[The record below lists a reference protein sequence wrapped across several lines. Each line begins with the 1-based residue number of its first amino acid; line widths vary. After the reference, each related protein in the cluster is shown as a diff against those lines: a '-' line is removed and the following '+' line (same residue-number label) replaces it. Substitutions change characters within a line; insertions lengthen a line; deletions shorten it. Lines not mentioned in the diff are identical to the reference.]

1 MYLVS
6 KRSWSSS
13 GMFQKVSS
21 LVCVFMYLL
30 FMTGMI
36 MLVGDLFTLR
46 MDFVVLMGMDMFVT
60 VFMGMDGAIRMSML
74 MGMDM
79 DVLMVM
85 RFVSHF

>member
-1 MYLVS
+1 
-6 KRSWSSS
+6 
-13 GMFQKVSS
+13 
-21 LVCVFMYLL
+21 
-30 FMTGMI
+30 